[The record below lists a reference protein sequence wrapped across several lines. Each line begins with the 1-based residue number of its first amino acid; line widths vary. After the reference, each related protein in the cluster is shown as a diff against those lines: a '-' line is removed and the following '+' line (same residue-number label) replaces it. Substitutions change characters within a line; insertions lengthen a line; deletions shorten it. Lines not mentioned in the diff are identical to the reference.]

1 METRKMIATT
11 TRGDLMAA
19 VWPLPIAAILVITYY
34 KVNYLFVVKL
44 HY

>member
-11 TRGDLMAA
+11 DVAA
-19 VWPLPIAAILVITYY
+19 FLVITYY